1 MKNFG
6 LSKNERIKSKRL
18 FDILYS
24 NGKTIYSKNGLFK
37 AVFYLSQDV
46 NTTGVKV
53 AFAVYKKAGKAV
65 WRNRVKRLM
74 RESYRLNKHILT
86 ENIKEGTLLI
96 SFSPNKVN
104 SKNYKKIFL
113 NDVQPEIVYLMQK
126 IAEILSVSP
135 SLQNNNFKK
144 SSE

>member
-1 MKNFG
+1 
-6 LSKNERIKSKRL
+6 
-18 FDILYS
+18 
-24 NGKTIYSKNGLFK
+24 
-37 AVFYLSQDV
+37 
-46 NTTGVKV
+46 
-53 AFAVYKKAGKAV
+53 
-65 WRNRVKRLM
+65 M

-113 NDVQPEIVYLMQK
+113 NNVQPEIVYLMQK
-126 IAEILSVSP
+126 IAEILPVSP

>member
-1 MKNFG
+1 
-6 LSKNERIKSKRL
+6 
-18 FDILYS
+18 
-24 NGKTIYSKNGLFK
+24 
-37 AVFYLSQDV
+37 
-46 NTTGVKV
+46 
-53 AFAVYKKAGKAV
+53 
-65 WRNRVKRLM
+65 M

-104 SKNYKKIFL
+104 SENYKKIFL